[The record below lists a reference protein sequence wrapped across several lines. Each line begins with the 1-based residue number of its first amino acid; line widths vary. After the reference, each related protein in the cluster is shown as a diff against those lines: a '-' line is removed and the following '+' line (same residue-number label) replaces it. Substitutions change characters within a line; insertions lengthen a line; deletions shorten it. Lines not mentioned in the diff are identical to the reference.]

1 LKIIHSDKLKKKIMG
16 KGVLI
21 DMKNSLKTFMLDD
34 FSGFGDLDTSLAE
47 KITSR

>member
-1 LKIIHSDKLKKKIMG
+1 MG

-47 KITSR
+47 KITSRQNQAFNTENENL